1 MLSLQFLLI
10 SVVYYIILYH
20 AGQAKDIL
28 RRIETRDLYHCS
40 WKIRIPKTLSSPSA
54 AGEANVSSRDK
65 GDGDNLWRALMAMS
79 KQPEGESINEFLAQE
94 KKQEIKE
101 KHLWVP
107 VGGYITHSCMIHCH

>member
-1 MLSLQFLLI
+1 MYAWCHCDS
-10 SVVYYIILYH
+10 SACWCILFH
-20 AGQAKDIL
+20 TEQAKDIL

-40 WKIRIPKTLSSPSA
+40 WKVRIPKSQSA
-54 AGEANVSSRDK
+54 AGKAHVSNGEE

-79 KQPEGESINEFLAQE
+79 KQPEGESINEFLVQE

-107 VGGYITHSCMIHCH
+107 VSV